1 MNFRR
6 KFRKLCEQALGAAL
20 GMAVPGGDIK
30 PQDVTRTG
38 TQALESGDPV
48 SATDLR
54 LGSQELVRSLLWQMG
69 TKLVL
74 SRF

>member
-1 MNFRR
+1 M
-6 KFRKLCEQALGAAL
+6 
-20 GMAVPGGDIK
+20 PGGDIK

-54 LGSQELVRSLLWQMG
+54 LGSQELVRCLLWQMG